1 VREPNGESSRGNH
14 TTRRGVLIIA
24 GVFTAVLFLGNAAP
38 AHAEYGAIAYDQ
50 ATGSYGSSSNEPT
63 AARAKELALKN
74 CGSPDCQVHPVEPHG
89 CGALAKSDTDK
100 AWGGADR
107 ETLDAA
113 KREAVG
119 HCQTHTSTGHCSV
132 VISAC
137 NR

>member
-1 VREPNGESSRGNH
+1 MRG
-14 TTRRGVLIIA
+14 TLLIA
-24 GVFTAVLFLGNAAP
+24 GGIATVILLLVNGAP

-50 ATGSYGSSSNEPT
+50 MTGSYASSSNEPT

-74 CGSPDCQVHPVEPHG
+74 CGSPGCQVHAVEPHG

-113 KREAVG
+113 KREAVE
-119 HCQTHTSTGHCSV
+119 HCQTHTSTGHCNV
-132 VISAC
+132 VVSAC

>member
-1 VREPNGESSRGNH
+1 M
-14 TTRRGVLIIA
+14 RRAALIP
-24 GVFTAVLFLGNAAP
+24 AVVGAAALFLANAVP
-38 AHAEYGAIAYDQ
+38 ANAEYGAIAYDQ
-50 ATGSYGSSSNEPT
+50 MTGSYASSSNEPT

-74 CGSPDCQVHPVEPHG
+74 CGSPGCQVHAVEPHG

-113 KREAVG
+113 KREAIA
-119 HCQTHTSTGHCSV
+119 HCQTHTSTGQCNV
-132 VISAC
+132 VVSAC

>member
-1 VREPNGESSRGNH
+1 MRGTLLNAGGISTVILLLVNG
-14 TTRRGVLIIA
+14 
-24 GVFTAVLFLGNAAP
+24 AP

-50 ATGSYGSSSNEPT
+50 MTGSYASSSNEPT

-74 CGSPDCQVHPVEPHG
+74 CGSPGCQVHAVEPHG
-89 CGALAKSDTDK
+89 CGALAKSDADK

-113 KREAVG
+113 KREAVE
-119 HCQTHTSTGHCSV
+119 HCQAHTRTGHCNIV
-132 VISAC
+132 VSAC

>member
-1 VREPNGESSRGNH
+1 MRV
-14 TTRRGVLIIA
+14 TVLVA
-24 GVFTAVLFLGNAAP
+24 AVLGTAALFLANAVP

-50 ATGSYGSSSNEPT
+50 MTGSYGSSSNEPT
-63 AARAKELALKN
+63 ATRAKEVALKN
-74 CGSPDCQVHPVEPHG
+74 CGSSDCQVHAVEPHG

-119 HCQTHTSTGHCSV
+119 HCQTHTSTGHCVV